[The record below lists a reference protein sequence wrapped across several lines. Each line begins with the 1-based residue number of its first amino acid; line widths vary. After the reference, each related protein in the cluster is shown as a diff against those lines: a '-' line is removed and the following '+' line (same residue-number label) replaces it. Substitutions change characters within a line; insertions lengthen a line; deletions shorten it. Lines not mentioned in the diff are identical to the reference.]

1 MQQKKSRKVSGQE
14 IGSRVREIRES
25 RGLSRKKLAESISL
39 TIQAI
44 TQVETGRRKPSFQ
57 TLIALSQGLGISLDS
72 LVGLPTSKYPH
83 DILKDSGVMAL
94 AEKVGRMPP
103 ELKEEIKD
111 FVDFLWANK
120 IRKRKRGRK

>member
-1 MQQKKSRKVSGQE
+1 M
-14 IGSRVREIRES
+14 REIRES

-103 ELKEEIKD
+103 ELREEIKD
-111 FVDFLWANK
+111 FVDFLWVNK
-120 IRKRKRGRK
+120 IRKKKRKT